1 MLSFEASLFAIAGA
15 AAAAGPIIIHLLNR
29 RRFRTVSW
37 AAMDFLREAL
47 ERNRKILHLRDI
59 ILLALRVLAVVMFG
73 FVLARPFFK
82 GSAAGA
88 LWHGV
93 LLGVCLLVAFGA
105 AIALVTSG
113 AKQGRAKLTAGGL
126 CLAGLLGSAFG
137 LMGIAREAASS
148 NQAAASAHA
157 PVHAVVVIDNS
168 RSLGV
173 ETLGGTLLDRAKGKA
188 GEFIDSLPPE
198 SRITIIPLAG
208 SEDPFT
214 LDA

>member
-1 MLSFEASLFAIAGA
+1 MLSFDASLFAIAGA
-15 AAAAGPIIIHLLNR
+15 VAAAGPIVIHLLNR

-88 LWHGV
+88 MWHVV
-93 LLGVCLLVAFGA
+93 LIGVCLVVAFGA

-113 AKQGRAKLTAGGL
+113 VKQGRAKLAAGGL

-137 LMGIAREAASS
+137 LMGIARQSASS
-148 NQAAASAHA
+148 NEAAASARA
-157 PVHAVVVIDNS
+157 PVHAVLVVDNS

-173 ETLGGTLLDRAKGKA
+173 EALGGTLLDRAKGKGA
-188 GEFIDSLPPE
+188 EFITRCRPRVA
-198 SRITIIPLAG
+198 SR
-208 SEDPFT
+208 
-214 LDA
+214 